1 MKQIQSGP
9 KKEKDNF
16 YHGLIHFS
24 SFYWP
29 GALKWSVNNRL
40 QYSEVV
46 PSVTLC
52 FDSNNHDSAQAQ
64 FVPSLSGQKWQF
76 TSLCCKR
83 VVLSCPTRTWCVS
96 TEQFND
102 LPKPKA
108 WNSFSEKKKF
118 RLLGFQQNVKAPEM
132 SNFQRP
138 LTLVNGLI
146 HIAKRKFLFH
156 RFIIT

>member
-9 KKEKDNF
+9 KREKDNF

-29 GALKWSVNNRL
+29 GALRWSVNNCL

-52 FDSNNHDSAQAQ
+52 FDSNNHDSPQAH
-64 FVPSLSGQKWQF
+64 FVPLLSCQKWQF
-76 TSLCCKR
+76 TFLCCQK
-83 VVLSCPTRTWCVS
+83 VILNCPTRPWRVS
-96 TEQFND
+96 AKQFHD

-108 WNSFSEKKKF
+108 WNSFSKKKKF
-118 RLLGFQQNVKAPEM
+118 RLLGLQQNVKAPKM

-156 RFIIT
+156 RFTIT